1 MTSSQRQRVWPILAL
16 VWAALVLALTWQQVT
31 FWRAPALDTDVMAL
45 LPGEA
50 QDSLLATASEQIAAS
65 ATRQVVVLVGGAEWA
80 QVGAAAQAFDQTV
93 AAEPGALS
101 PQALEPKALNEALD
115 YYRPQQIAL
124 LTPQQRQQLP
134 DSDVA
139 ELTQSSLAR
148 LYAPGPSGGLVSWR
162 DDPLNLWSA
171 WWQERAGAIGLRD
184 GLVALQ
190 ADDKHWAVLRYESL
204 QSAFRFDGSE
214 HIADLL
220 ARAGAAATVASQGSI
235 EIVHGGVPLHAEAAA
250 ARANWEVNTIGL
262 GSLAAVVLLVWCAFR
277 RLRPLLL
284 VALSL
289 GIGMAAGVAVTA
301 LLYGQ
306 VHLLTL
312 IFGASLVGVAED
324 YGIHYYAS
332 RQRSPEQPPRSMMR
346 HLLPGL
352 ALALVTSVLAYLAL
366 GLAPFPGLRQMAV
379 FSAAGLTAAF
389 LTVVLWFPWLD
400 RAAPRRSGF
409 AEAIAGSLQR
419 WPRIRGRRGLVVMLG
434 LLLIIGGGLAQ
445 LRVDDSLRS
454 LRSSPPDLLASEQA
468 IASVLGLPSPAQFY
482 LIQATDEQELLQRE
496 EALTDVLQSLVDEG
510 ELAGFEAVSQWLPSI
525 ARQRADAALRLPIEN
540 EVRAQAGALLGE
552 HLSVPVSDQAEPL
565 QPADWLQLQIAEPLR
580 ALWLGV
586 IDGQQGSVVM
596 LSGLSRD
603 SDLDALASIATELEG
618 VRWVNRSAE
627 IGGLLGH
634 YREMMTGLALL
645 GYLAVAMALQWR
657 FGRRAWRALLPTAL
671 AALLSVALLGWI
683 GEPFQLF
690 SVLAQ
695 LLLLGIGV
703 DYGIF
708 LFEHREDPA
717 SWLAINVGAAS
728 TLLAFGLLSLSTTPA
743 LRSFGLSL
751 LFGIAL
757 VWMLSPCFRPQSTE

>member
-1 MTSSQRQRVWPILAL
+1 MLAL
-16 VWAALVLALTWQQVT
+16 VWAALVMALVWQQIN

-50 QDSLLATASEQIAAS
+50 QDPLLAAASERIAAS
-65 ATRQVVVLVGGAEWA
+65 ATRQVVVLVGAADWA
-80 QVGAAAQAFDQTV
+80 QASAAAKVFTDLV
-93 AAEPGALS
+93 AADSGPLAPVALD
-101 PQALEPKALNEALD
+101 PQALSEALE
-115 YYRPQQIAL
+115 YYRPQQAAL
-124 LTPQQRQQLP
+124 LTPGQRLRLRNAH
-134 DSDVA
+134 SA
-139 ELTQSSLAR
+139 ELAQSALVR
-148 LYAPGPSGGLVSWR
+148 LYAPGPSGGLLSWR
-162 DDPLNLWSA
+162 EDPLNLWSE
-171 WWQERAGAIGLRD
+171 WWQARAGAMGLRD

-190 ADDKHWAVLRYESL
+190 ANDQHWAVLRYVST

-214 HIADLL
+214 VLAELL
-220 ARAGAAATVASQGSI
+220 DRAAQAAHAASDGPI
-235 EIVHGGVPLHAEAAA
+235 EILRGGVPLHAEAAA

-289 GIGMAAGVAVTA
+289 GIGMAAGVAATA
-301 LLYGQ
+301 LIYGE
-306 VHLLTL
+306 VYLLTL

-332 RQRSPEQPPRSMMR
+332 RQQTPERPPRSMMR

-352 ALALVTSVLAYLAL
+352 ALALVTSVLAYSAL

-400 RAAPRRSGF
+400 RAAPRRSRF
-409 AEAIAGSLQR
+409 ASAIAGSLQH
-419 WPRIRGRRGLVVMLG
+419 WPRIRGRRGLVVMLV
-434 LLLIIGGGLAQ
+434 LLVVAAGGLTQ

-454 LRSSPPDLLASEQA
+454 LRSSPPKLVANEIV
-468 IASVLGLPSPAQFY
+468 IAGVLGLPSPAQFFVVEANDA
-482 LIQATDEQELLQRE
+482 QALLQRE
-496 EALTDVLQSLVDEG
+496 EALTDQLQALVEQAD
-510 ELAGFEAVSQWLPSI
+510 LAGFEAVSQWLPSI
-525 ARQRADAALRLPIEN
+525 ERQRADAALRLPLEN
-540 EVRAQAGALLGE
+540 AVRVQAGALLGE
-552 HLSVPVSDQAEPL
+552 HLSVPVTDQSKPL
-565 QPADWLQLQIAEPLR
+565 RPTQWLQLQIAEPLR
-580 ALWLGV
+580 PLWLGAV
-586 IDGQQGSVVM
+586 DGQHGSVVM
-596 LSGLSRD
+596 LKGLSRE
-603 SDLDALASIATELEG
+603 SNLGALADIADRLEG

-634 YREMMTGLALL
+634 YRQMMTGLALL
-645 GYLAVAMALQWR
+645 GYLAVALALQWR

-671 AALLSVALLGWI
+671 AAVLSVALLGWI

-728 TLLAFGLLSLSTTPA
+728 TLLAFGLLSLSSTPA

-757 VWMLSPCFRPQSTE
+757 VWLLSPCFRPPPTEQTHA